1 VNYFIISYYN
11 MKYKSRDYANAL
23 VEIMLKEKDN
33 AKMVAGFLEL
43 IKKNKDEKKLKE
55 ILKLAEKIYFKKT
68 GNKKIVLESA
78 RPQNFKNSELINSLV
93 KKGDVVLEKIN
104 KELLAGVKIVVNEER
119 QLDMSLLKKLQEIV

>member
-1 VNYFIISYYN
+1 